1 MTQYS
6 NDIDKLDKKLKQIEE
21 RFYIE
26 LEQYLLRLE
35 SNTTRQSSNYKKDK
49 QILVPTSKTLG
60 LEKLLKS
67 HFKNVEN
74 ISSGYARKN
83 LIDLYP
89 GDKENIKKLYPSKT
103 NKNNLIYAQQLAK
116 KEIEDYKR
124 IIQDR
129 LNNTLKLKDLNT
141 SEIKEIIKLE
151 TSKFKNI
158 RLNAISSTESIRV
171 ANETRI
177 DIVEKSKLQTNLKLV
192 VTIDDRTTEH
202 ICKPRDRIIVS
213 LDFIKL
219 NKKELVPALHVNC
232 RTFLEAT
239 KEPITSINKVKD
251 IIKMYP
257 SWTASPSKGKR

>member
-1 MTQYS
+1 MPQYS

-35 SNTTRQSSNYKKDK
+35 SNTTRQASNYKKDK

-83 LIDLYP
+83 LIDLYSS
-89 GDKENIKKLYPSKT
+89 DRELIKKLYPSKT
-103 NKNNLIYAQQLAK
+103 N
-116 KEIEDYKR
+116 YKR